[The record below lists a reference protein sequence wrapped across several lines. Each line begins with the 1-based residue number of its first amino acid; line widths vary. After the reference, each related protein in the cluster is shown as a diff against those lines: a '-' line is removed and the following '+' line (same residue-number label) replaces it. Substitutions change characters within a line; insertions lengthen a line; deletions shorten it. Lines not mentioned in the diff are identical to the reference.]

1 MSESDDTDVLLLI
14 PPDVFHVPSSDSD
27 ASSSDSARRDCGKTG
42 VISELV
48 GHMQSLESR
57 ISAIESRDN
66 SLDVSVLNNS
76 LDSQPVYPYYR
87 QTLPRLS
94 VSQST
99 SLQNTPVKPRKPLSV
114 PATPSGYSTQNYTNS
129 LKNDMKSG
137 CYLSTTAI
145 SNLTTTNTLTRAK
158 HDTLT
163 SYSDSFMV
171 PSTSCGIELSHA
183 IAMSEKKESH
193 SSLRPN
199 DCCTSNLYYKPHN
212 SLRSAVSATNLPNTL
227 IGQQHTRTRIVQ
239 EMELSE
245 VDELLQE
252 MEATELE
259 LSKRINNSSRYQ
271 YYNELA
277 HPILSTQTVDAT
289 SQEKET
295 QHKLGTRQKLNF
307 QSYSKEPQIID
318 NLSAVS
324 QKKSNNAFPDIS
336 LPYSESFQLNE
347 SNKMISEFKTWEQ
360 NIQQPTSKV
369 NEHTIESNIKSIDH
383 LSNVSSAI
391 IDNAKSKESML
402 NQSIVMKSGTDT
414 NNAYIQSKDSTDPLL
429 HVSESTRFPDMMPSK
444 VAQNSNTEHLLDP
457 CKTLQHNG
465 NVHDDREKSVFAKNT
480 VHVATNTDPHLR
492 YLHIL
497 IYRHN
502 IFIIYSL
509 LFKHGK
515 YIITI

>member
-14 PPDVFHVPSSDSD
+14 PPDIFHVPSSDSD
-27 ASSSDSARRDCGKTG
+27 ASSSDSATRDCGKTG

-66 SLDVSVLNNS
+66 SLDISALNNS
-76 LDSQPVYPYYR
+76 LDSQPVYPYCR

-114 PATPSGYSTQNYTNS
+114 PSTPSGYLTQNYTNS

-137 CYLSTTAI
+137 CCLSTTAI
-145 SNLTTTNTLTRAK
+145 SNLTTTNTLTQVK

-163 SYSDSFMV
+163 SYSDSFVV
-171 PSTSCGIELSHA
+171 PSTSCGTKFSHA
-183 IAMSEKKESH
+183 TAMSEKKESH

-199 DCCTSNLYYKPHN
+199 DCTSNLYYKPYS
-212 SLRSAVSATNLPNTL
+212 SLHSAVSATNLPNTL
-227 IGQQHTRTRIVQ
+227 IGQQHTRIVQ

-289 SQEKET
+289 SQGKET
-295 QHKLGTRQKLNF
+295 QQKLGTRQKLNF

-318 NLSAVS
+318 TLSAVS
-324 QKKSNNAFPDIS
+324 QKKSNNVFPDIS

-383 LSNVSSAI
+383 LSNISSAI
-391 IDNAKSKESML
+391 IDNAKSKESIL

-414 NNAYIQSKDSTDPLL
+414 NNAYIQSKDSTNPLL
-429 HVSESTRFPDMMPSK
+429 HVSESTKFPDMIPSK
-444 VAQNSNTEHLLDP
+444 APQYSNTEHLLDP
-457 CKTLQHNG
+457 CKTLQYNG
-465 NVHDDREKSVFAKNT
+465 NVHDDREKSVSARNT

-492 YLHIL
+492 YL
-497 IYRHN
+497 
-502 IFIIYSL
+502 
-509 LFKHGK
+509 
-515 YIITI
+515 